1 MEHLGAILHIQ
12 QRTYTCYNETSS
24 GRAEEENRGNN
35 LAIHAAARTH
45 RIPGTSLLPA
55 GPAAAPGV
63 KRFGGLSKRLFA
75 CHVSSFPANTQT
87 TPNNIAPIPIMRA
100 AMSVL
105 LLTVLLALFPCPVSA
120 ALPPGYQDKLL
131 CGAGQCRRPNKRVVA
146 SGMVGPQ
153 SMFVECLALTTGEVT
168 AVKTWG
174 SKTGVVL
181 ETLFAGGFHEAE
193 CGADR
198 QQEDPV
204 NQFDADPMGRHEL

>member
-1 MEHLGAILHIQ
+1 MP
-12 QRTYTCYNETSS
+12 RV
-24 GRAEEENRGNN
+24 
-35 LAIHAAARTH
+35 
-45 RIPGTSLLPA
+45 LL
-55 GPAAAPGV
+55 
-63 KRFGGLSKRLFA
+63 
-75 CHVSSFPANTQT
+75 PANTQT

>member
-1 MEHLGAILHIQ
+1 MRQA
-12 QRTYTCYNETSS
+12 
-24 GRAEEENRGNN
+24 AEEQKK
-35 LAIHAAARTH
+35 
-45 RIPGTSLLPA
+45 RIEEITSPFTLPPAHIASPAHLSSLPA
-55 GPAAAPGV
+55 RCRR
-63 KRFGGLSKRLFA
+63 RFGGLSKKAFRMPRVLL
-75 CHVSSFPANTQT
+75 PANTQT